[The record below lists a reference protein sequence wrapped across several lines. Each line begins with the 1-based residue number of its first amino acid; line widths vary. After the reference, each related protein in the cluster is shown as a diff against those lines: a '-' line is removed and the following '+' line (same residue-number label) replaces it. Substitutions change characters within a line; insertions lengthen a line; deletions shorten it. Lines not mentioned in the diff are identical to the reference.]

1 MKITLF
7 GATGLLGRECL
18 SQCLESGHD
27 VTVLVRTP
35 AKLPAELRAQI
46 QVVEGDGLD
55 AEAVERALCADT
67 DGILFA
73 VGVDARSPE
82 DLCTDITH
90 HILAAMR
97 KLGIRRLVWCGGGNT
112 VGDEDVVSF
121 GSWFVGFFSRY
132 FMGLRHRDKVHQI
145 ALLKESRDV
154 DWIGI
159 RPLQMRKGARRGGY
173 RVGFDRYSGFSQ
185 ITAGDCANEMIR
197 MLEDDTWLHRA
208 PVIQY

>member
-18 SQCLESGHD
+18 SQCLEAGHE

-35 AKLPAELRAQI
+35 EKLPAELRARI
-46 QVVEGDGLD
+46 RVVEGDGLD
-55 AEAVERALCADT
+55 EEAVLRALSADT

-73 VGVDARSPE
+73 IGIDARSPE
-82 DLCTDITH
+82 DLCTDVTR

-97 KLGIRRLVWCGGGNT
+97 TLRIRRLVWCGGGNT
-112 VGDEDVVSF
+112 VSDEDVVTL
-121 GSWFVGFFSRY
+121 GSRFVVFFARC
-132 FMGLRHRDKVHQI
+132 FMGLRHRDKVHQL
-145 ALLKESRDV
+145 ALLEDSRDI

-159 RPLQMRKGARRGGY
+159 RPLQMRKGSQRGGY
-173 RVGFDRYSGFSQ
+173 RVGFDPYSGLSK

-197 MLEDDTWLHRA
+197 MLEDRTWLHKA

>member
-18 SQCLESGHD
+18 SQCLESGHE
-27 VTVLVRTP
+27 VTVLLRTP
-35 AKLPAELRAQI
+35 DKLPAELRAQI
-46 QVVEGDGLD
+46 TVVEGNGLD
-55 AEAVERALCADT
+55 EQAVERSLSADT
-67 DGILFA
+67 DGILF
-73 VGVDARSPE
+73 VIGVDARSPE
-82 DLCTDITH
+82 DLCTDVTR

-112 VGDEDVVSF
+112 VGDEDVASF
-121 GSWFVGFFSRY
+121 GSWFVGFFSRT
-132 FMGLRHRDKVHQI
+132 FMALRHRDKVHQI
-145 ALLKESRDV
+145 ALLDESRDV
-154 DWIGI
+154 DWVGI

-185 ITAGDCANEMIR
+185 ITAADCATEMIR
-197 MLEDDTWLHRA
+197 MLEDDTWLHKA